1 MKIARYLVVLLL
13 ATFAALAPAQFS
25 DKVIKWSAQWERPQA
40 AVGEWNRV
48 ILTAVTGEGYHIYGT
63 KATGEGPVWTSIK
76 AEGPGVTIG
85 DLIEPPA
92 FEKTDKGFNMPVTW
106 HKGEVKFAVPVRI
119 DQAPGDAAQPL
130 KLSVT
135 YQACTDSSCL
145 RASTTELT
153 LPIVTTPGAA
163 DPKFAQPD
171 ASVPD
176 QPKNETMAKA
186 ATQKK
191 EDSTS
196 AVSDSQT
203 NIQKAKSQGLLA
215 YVGLA
220 FTAGLLALITPCVFP
235 MIPITVSFFTKKV
248 DESGKLQWKGP
259 RAYSL
264 GIIVSFTLV
273 GVFMTIAFGAAG
285 IQQLATNPI
294 VNIFLAALF
303 IVLAMSLFGVF
314 ELQLP
319 SGFVNKFHK
328 GSKSGGLMGPILMGV
343 TFSLTTFTCTVP
355 FVGTVLIGATQGDY
369 LYPIL
374 GMLAFSSAFALPF
387 FILALFPQWLG
398 KLPKSGSWLATVKA
412 FMGFLE
418 LAAALKFI
426 SNVDLVYTWG
436 LITRPVFL
444 SIWATILVVA
454 GLYLMGTILLGHAPE
469 KPVIGWG
476 RRLFGIASFA
486 GAIYCL
492 AGMQGANLGSLGAFL
507 PPDPYPGKEGK
518 GQSEGGLTWAKT
530 YEEALE
536 KAKAENKMVFLDFT
550 GVTCTNCRWVEQN
563 IFPDSEVN
571 TELKKFSLAKLYT
584 DRPTEADRANFKLQ
598 KDLTGEISLPIYVI
612 LDPKTEKPVQI
623 FAGSDTTPK
632 KFAEFLRSGLGG

>member
-1 MKIARYLVVLLL
+1 MKFSRILVVFLL
-13 ATFAALAPAQFS
+13 AVLAAVAPAQFS
-25 DKVIKWSAQWERPQA
+25 EKVIKWSAQWERPET
-40 AVGEWNRV
+40 AVGEWNRI
-48 ILTAVTGEGYHIYGT
+48 ILTAVTDEGYHIYGA
-63 KATGEGPVWTSIK
+63 KPMGEGPVWTSIK
-76 AEGPGVTIG
+76 AEGTGVTIG
-85 DLIEPPA
+85 ELVEPPA
-92 FEKTDKGFNMPVTW
+92 FEKIDEGFNIPVTW
-106 HKGEVKFAVPVRI
+106 HDGEVKFAVPVKL
-119 DQAPGDAAQPL
+119 DAAPAAGASIS
-130 KLSVT
+130 LSVT
-135 YQACTDSSCL
+135 YQACTTSSCL
-145 RASTTELT
+145 RASTTELKV
-153 LPIVTTPGAA
+153 PIVATTAA
-163 DPKFAQPD
+163 LNSKYSQPD
-171 ASVPD
+171 TSVPD
-176 QPKNETMAKA
+176 QPNNKSMAKA
-186 ATQKK
+186 AGQKK
-191 EDSTS
+191 ESPST
-196 AVSDSQT
+196 VSDSQS
-203 NIQKAKSQGLLA
+203 NIQKAKTQGLWA

-259 RAYSL
+259 LAYSL

-273 GVFMTIAFGAAG
+273 GVLMTVAFGAAG

-303 IVLAMSLFGVF
+303 IVLALSLFGVF

-328 GSKSGGLMGPILMGV
+328 GSKTGGLMGPILMGV

-476 RRLFGIASFA
+476 RRAFGLASFA

-507 PPDPYPGKEGK
+507 PPDPYPGKEAK
-518 GQSEGGLTWAKT
+518 GPGVDGLAWSKS
-530 YEEALE
+530 YEESL
-536 KAKAENKMVFLDFT
+536 AKGVAENKLVFLDFT

-563 IFPDSEVN
+563 IFTDPEVSA
-571 TELKKFSLAKLYT
+571 ELKKFSLAKLYT
-584 DRPTEADRANFKLQ
+584 DRPTDADRANFNLQ
-598 KDLTGEISLPIYVI
+598 KEITGEISLPIYVI
-612 LDPKTEKPVQI
+612 MDPATKKAKKI

-632 KFAEFLRSGLGG
+632 KFAEFLRSGFGG